1 MKNNKGS
8 APPQLKKHK
17 RNEGERME
25 NTISEMESYRNQI
38 IEEVR
43 EIHNVWVLKQ
53 IWLMIQNIK
62 R

>member
-1 MKNNKGS
+1 
-8 APPQLKKHK
+8 
-17 RNEGERME
+17 ME
-25 NTISEMESYRNQI
+25 NTISEIESYRNQI

-43 EIHNVWVLKQ
+43 EIHNVWVLRQ